1 MTIRMMF
8 LIVAASLGVLPRL
21 EAIVINASK
30 ISDFGPAHEGLD
42 EPYRLTNCS
51 MSDEDSSKGVPYWE
65 HVGMVGLGSGVYLG
79 DGYVLTSAHVGCH
92 PFLMANGT
100 CYRPDYKT
108 WRILTNPTGEE
119 SDLAIFRVNIGNR
132 DSGLSKL
139 GRLPIRE
146 DSNKLEGP
154 LVMIGTGYIESRT
167 AKNGEAEVILGYR
180 IKSQRAK
187 RWGVNFSDKFLDKLV
202 KTAGGYETHC
212 FVSNFDR
219 KEGEAQAA
227 DGDSGGATFAY
238 NRVLGR
244 WELAGCIIAAS
255 QLQNYVPFGARTY
268 LGDLGAYRDQIPGV
282 EDVEL
287 PAAPDVLSVLVESKP
302 VERRPDL
309 FANSLFGD
317 LKSLWSVKTRGGGGL
332 FLASN
337 ENVVPLSPLV
347 MPIVASNP

>member
-1 MTIRMMF
+1 ML
-8 LIVAASLGVLPRL
+8 LITATSLGFLPRL

-30 ISDFGPAHEGLD
+30 ISDFGPVNEGLD
-42 EPYRLTNCS
+42 EPYRLTNCVNT
-51 MSDEDSSKGVPYWE
+51 EVGSSKGVPYWE

-100 CYRPDYKT
+100 YYRPDYKT
-108 WRILTNPTGEE
+108 WRLLTNSDGGE
-119 SDLAIFRVNIGNR
+119 SDLAVFRVKIGEG

-139 GRLPIRE
+139 GKLPIRE
-146 DSNKLEGP
+146 NGKELEGP
-154 LVMIGTGYIESRT
+154 LVMIGTGYVESRAPQKAGT
-167 AKNGEAEVILGYR
+167 DVILGYR
-180 IKSQRAK
+180 INSERAK
-187 RWGVNFSDKFLDKLV
+187 RWGVNSLDKFLDKLV

-302 VERRPDL
+302 VERRPDIFVDAL
-309 FANSLFGD
+309 LGD

-337 ENVVPLSPLV
+337 ENVVPLSPQV
-347 MPIVASNP
+347 TPIVASNP